1 MKVVALFQ
9 IYLPYFLPRTPEWS
23 EARNFQFQFDVEGH
37 LVNIH
42 PRRADEK
49 LFPAPIDEQLAEAI
63 IRVESESVIPAG
75 APTEIPLRHRI
86 FDRVEAQVYGEVASR
101 DDCLNSD
108 LAFAYRRRAI
118 SGCDRFL
125 YLCRL
130 AGRDPDVT
138 GLTWQYS
145 FEHDRCYFEPPH
157 SLIWFDAES
166 KEPLRDDEGRDLWT
180 VTAGSVRSPV
190 RLPLEFGLLTKIFD
204 SGDKQHLPIRLL
216 VSAKG
221 RLVADQLHEGIVNL
235 ASACEIASTQYIAR
249 KGMDGDPQVKNILG
263 AKKYSFA
270 ERRFNQLTLHIDK
283 RSLKIDDP
291 DAFDLLEKAYRV
303 RNSVAH
309 NGELAYKDPSSGM
322 VIPVTRS
329 MANSFFRACERA
341 IDWVENL

>member
-23 EARNFQFQFDVEGH
+23 EARYFQFHFDVEGH

-42 PRRADEK
+42 PKRADEK
-49 LFPAPIDEQLAEAI
+49 LFPSPIDENLSEGI
-63 IRVESESVIPAG
+63 IKVESESIIPIG
-75 APTEIPLRHRI
+75 APTEIPLRYRI
-86 FDRVEAQVYGEVASR
+86 FDRIEAQVYGEVASR

-145 FEHDRCYFEPPH
+145 FEDDQCYFEPPH
-157 SLIWFDAES
+157 SLIWFDADT
-166 KEPLRDDEGRDLWT
+166 KEPLRNAEGQDLWT
-180 VTAGSVRSPV
+180 VSGGSVRSPI
-190 RLPLEFGLLTKIFD
+190 RSPLEFGLLTKIFE
-204 SGDKQHLPIRLL
+204 SGNEQHLPIRLL

-235 ASACEIASTQYIAR
+235 ASACEIASTQYVVR

-263 AKKYSFA
+263 TKKHSFA
-270 ERRFNQLTLHIDK
+270 ERRFHQLTLHVDN
-283 RSLKIDDP
+283 RSLKIEDA
-291 DAFDLLEKAYRV
+291 DAFDLLEKAYRT

-309 NGELAYKDPSSGM
+309 NGEMAYKDPSSGM
-322 VIPVTRS
+322 TVPVTRS
-329 MANSFFRACERA
+329 MANSFFSACERA
-341 IDWVENL
+341 IDWVESL

>member
-23 EARNFQFQFDVEGH
+23 EAKNFQFQFDVEGH

-49 LFPAPIDEQLAEAI
+49 LFPSPVDENLSEGI
-63 IRVESESVIPAG
+63 IKVESESVIPIG
-75 APTEIPLRHRI
+75 APTEIPLRYRI
-86 FDRVEAQVYGEVASR
+86 FDRIEAQVYGEVASR
-101 DDCLNSD
+101 DDCLNAD

-145 FEHDRCYFEPPH
+145 FEHDWCYFEPPH
-157 SLIWFDAES
+157 SLIWFDAET
-166 KEPLRDDEGRDLWT
+166 KEPLRNDEGRDLWT
-180 VTAGSVRSPV
+180 VSGGSVRSPI
-190 RLPLEFGLLTKIFD
+190 RLPLEFGLITKIFD
-204 SGDKQHLPIRLL
+204 SGNEQHLPIRIL

-249 KGMDGDPQVKNILG
+249 KGMDGGSG
-263 AKKYSFA
+263 ANA
-270 ERRFNQLTLHIDK
+270 E
-283 RSLKIDDP
+283 
-291 DAFDLLEKAYRV
+291 V
-303 RNSVAH
+303 
-309 NGELAYKDPSSGM
+309 G
-322 VIPVTRS
+322 
-329 MANSFFRACERA
+329 
-341 IDWVENL
+341 